1 MVPELE
7 PPPDPADPLSNVV
20 ALAVPDPSLDRAAR
34 ARRNGVRSRG
44 PVTAT
49 GKARSARNA
58 LKHGLT
64 ARHGVVLDGED
75 EAAFQAMARRLLGD
89 LAPAGELASFLAGDL
104 AAAMWRTGRARR
116 LERQA
121 FAGDVPDPDKL
132 NLALRY
138 GGSASRELYRA
149 LRAPR
154 PSRAQARRSSEPVT
168 GRPSRY
174 STILRSGPLARR
186 YRHCKVSHRWPT
198 G

>member
-1 MVPELE
+1 MFHQPEMPSTLAD
-7 PPPDPADPLSNVV
+7 PDPPSPVPPSNVV
-20 ALAVPDPSLDRAAR
+20 ALAATDSGPDRAER
-34 ARRNGVRSRG
+34 ARRNGARSRG

-75 EAAFQAMARRLLGD
+75 APAFQAMAERLLAD

-104 AAAMWRTGRARR
+104 AAAIWRTGRARR

-121 FAGDVPDPDKL
+121 FAGDAPDPDKL

-149 LRAPR
+149 LRALDRLRHRPHAAPAPR
-154 PSRAQARRSSEPVT
+154 AGWRSPQRGSPRSRDR
-168 GRPSRY
+168 
-174 STILRSGPLARR
+174 
-186 YRHCKVSHRWPT
+186 
-198 G
+198 

>member
-1 MVPELE
+1 MSPPCSPSPSHRPPQPI
-7 PPPDPADPLSNVV
+7 PPPTSWRSPPRI
-20 ALAVPDPSLDRAAR
+20 PGLDRAER
-34 ARRNGVRSRG
+34 ARRNGARSRG

-75 EAAFQAMARRLLGD
+75 APAFQAMAERLLAD
-89 LAPAGELASFLAGDL
+89 LAPAGELAAFLAGDL
-104 AAAMWRTGRARR
+104 AAAIWRTGRARR

-121 FAGDVPDPDKL
+121 FAGDAPDPDKL

-149 LRAPR
+149 LRALDRLRHRPHAAPAPR
-154 PSRAQARRSSEPVT
+154 AGWRSPQRGSPRSRDR
-168 GRPSRY
+168 
-174 STILRSGPLARR
+174 
-186 YRHCKVSHRWPT
+186 
-198 G
+198 